1 MAPSKAVAQEK
12 GIAIVKESDC
22 IDITP
27 DAFSAVIFDLD
38 GVVTDTAALHARAW
52 KRMFD
57 AYLADTNRE
66 EDASY
71 EPFDEQDEY
80 LQYVDGKPRYNGVAD
95 FLKARGIELERG
107 DPKDPPEKETVCG
120 LGNRKNQ
127 IFQDLLSQGEVD
139 VYESTVALIRR
150 LRIDQVKTAIVSSSK
165 NCRNVLE
172 SAGISDLFDERV
184 DGVDSEELSLP
195 GKPAPDIFLQAA
207 KQLSVEPKNAVVV
220 EDAQAGVEAGKNG
233 AFGCVIGVDRT
244 GQAAALRSKGADVVV
259 SDLAEVTVSGEPV
272 FGDGGTPP
280 LPGALKNI
288 DEILEQVN
296 GRFPVFFLD
305 YDGTLTPI
313 VRRPEDA
320 DLPIHA
326 RRIIRD
332 LAHEMPVAVISGRDL
347 DDVKQR
353 VAVDRLYYA
362 GSHGFDIAGPGDR
375 QISHEA
381 GSEFLDAVDAA
392 EKELRQRLENIEGAF
407 LERKK
412 FSIAVHYRE
421 VAEEDVD
428 TVASVVKEVQQ
439 KVPNLKKSAGK
450 KVFEIQP
457 DLDWDKGKAVRWL
470 MENALDMDAEDIL
483 PIYIGDDVTDED
495 AFRELKQDGIG
506 IRVDDVDIGAS
517 EARYRLQDP
526 DEVYRFLEA
535 LFSSVHEHRT
545 QRDWRLVYEGF
556 DPENEGLREA
566 LCTLGNGYFCTRGAS
581 PESVT
586 DDVHYPGTY
595 LAGGYNRLKTEIA
608 GRIIENEDLVNMPN
622 WLALSFRIDGED
634 WFSLSDV
641 EVLEYRQELDIRHG
655 ILYRR
660 IRFQDKQDRITRL
673 TERRMVSMDDVHLAG
688 LETTLTS
695 ENWSGTVEFR
705 TAIDGRV
712 VNNGVERY
720 KGLNNR
726 HLHPLEAEESGGDTI
741 FLKVE
746 TNQSKLQVSI
756 CARTRVFKNGRRCFV
771 KRRTLAQNSYAASM
785 FSVDIES
792 GSPVRIEKI
801 VSLYSSKDTA
811 ISECSLEAL
820 NAVRRADP
828 IDSLLSKHRRAWYH
842 SWRRFEITL
851 EAENSLE
858 NVGHVGMVVHLYV
871 FHVLQ
876 TTSTN
881 TMSMALDAGT
891 PARGW
896 HGEAY
901 RGHIFWDEL
910 FVFPMI
916 NLRLPEITKAM
927 LMYRYRRLDAARRLA
942 RRAGYRGAMYP
953 WQSGSNG
960 REESQQLHLNP
971 RSGRWIPDRS
981 HRQRHVNAAIA
992 YNLYNYYQVS
1002 RDTEFLS
1009 FYGAEMMLEI
1019 ARFWASIATYNSRRE
1034 RYEILGVMGPDE
1046 YHDGYPDA
1054 EEGGLDNNAYTNVM
1068 AVWVLKRARELL
1080 DCLPQDVRE
1089 ELRDKLDLTDQE
1101 LELWEEIGKRM
1112 RVVFHGDGIISQF
1125 EGYDE
1130 LEEFDWEGYK
1140 EKHRDIQ
1147 RLDRILEAEND
1158 TPNRYKASKQAD
1170 VLMLF
1175 YLLSAEE
1182 LKEIFENLGYD
1193 FQYDTIPKNIG
1204 YYIER
1209 TSHGSTLSRVV
1220 HSWVLARSDR
1230 TGSWR
1235 LFSEAL
1241 KSDVS
1246 DIQGGTTP
1254 EGIHLGAMAGTV
1266 DQLQRGYTGIVTRED
1281 VLWLN
1286 PCLPREVQCLR
1297 LRIRYRQ
1304 RFLEIEIDSDALKVM
1319 GPVELDKP
1327 IRIGFNEEIYELSSG
1342 ETLYFDLPPGDRT
1355 D

>member
-1 MAPSKAVAQEK
+1 MKQSE
-12 GIAIVKESDC
+12 C

-38 GVVTDTAALHARAW
+38 GVVTDTASLHARAW

-57 AYLADTNRE
+57 AYLADKSRKE
-66 EDASY
+66 GKPFA
-71 EPFDEQDEY
+71 PFDDQDDY
-80 LQYVDGKPRYNGVAD
+80 LRFVDGKPRYDGVAD
-95 FLKARGIELERG
+95 FLKSRGIGLEWG
-107 DPKDPPEKETVCG
+107 DPEDPPEEETVCG

-127 IFQDLLSQGEVD
+127 IFQDLLSQGEVE
-139 VYESTVALIRR
+139 VFESTIALIRR
-150 LRIDQVKTAIVSSSK
+150 LRIEQVKTAIISSSK
-165 NCRNVLE
+165 NCRSILE
-172 SAGISDLFDERV
+172 AAGISDLFDVRV
-184 DGVDSEELSLP
+184 DGIDSEELSLS
-195 GKPAPDIFLQAA
+195 GKPAPDIFARAA
-207 KQLSVEPKNAVVV
+207 KQLGVDPKHAVVV
-220 EDAQAGVEAGKNG
+220 EDAQAGVEAGKKG
-233 AFGCVIGVDRT
+233 GFGCVLGVDRT
-244 GQAAALRSKGADVVV
+244 GRAEALRSKGADVVV
-259 SDLAEVTVSGEPV
+259 SDMAEVTVGGEPV

-288 DEILEQVN
+288 DQILERKN
-296 GRFPVFFLD
+296 GRSPVVFLD

-332 LAHEMPVAVISGRDL
+332 LAHEVPVAVVSGRDL
-347 DDVKQR
+347 TDVKQR

-362 GSHGFDIAGPGDR
+362 GSHGFDITGPGDR
-375 QISHEA
+375 RISHEA
-381 GSEFLDAVDAA
+381 GSEFLDAVDTA
-392 EKELRQRLENIEGAF
+392 EEELRQRLENVEGAR

-421 VAEEDVD
+421 VAEKDVD

-457 DLDWDKGKAVRWL
+457 DIDWDKGKAVRWL
-470 MENALDMDAEDIL
+470 MENALDMDTEDIL

-495 AFRELKQDGIG
+495 AFRELKQDGVG

-517 EARYRLQDP
+517 EARYRLRDP
-526 DEVYRFLEA
+526 DEVYRFLDA
-535 LFSSVHEHRT
+535 LCAGVHERRTHRA
-545 QRDWRLVYEGF
+545 WRLGYEGF

-581 PESVT
+581 PESAA
-586 DDVHYPGTY
+586 DDTHYPGTY

-622 WLALSFRIDGED
+622 WLALSFRIDGGK

-641 EVLEYRQELDIRHG
+641 EVLEYRQELQLRHG

-660 IRFQDKQDRITRL
+660 IRFKDKQDRITRL
-673 TERRMVSMDDVHLAG
+673 AERRMVSMDDVHLAG

-712 VNNGVERY
+712 VNDGVERY

-726 HLHPLEAEESGGDTI
+726 HLNPVQAEEVGADKI
-741 FLKVE
+741 FLQVE
-746 TNQSKLQVSI
+746 TNQSKLQVAMA
-756 CARTRVFKNGRRCFV
+756 ARTRVYKNGRRCFV
-771 KRRTLAQNSYAASM
+771 KRRTLAQNSYAGSM
-785 FSVDIES
+785 FSVDIEP
-792 GSPVRIEKI
+792 GNPIRIEKI
-801 VSLYSSKDTA
+801 VSLYSSKDAA
-811 ISECSLEAL
+811 ISECGLEAL
-820 NAVRRADP
+820 NAVSRADP
-828 IDSLLSKHRRAWYH
+828 FDSLLSRHRRAWYH
-842 SWRRFEITL
+842 IWQRFEITL

-858 NVGHVGMVVHLYV
+858 NVGHIGMVVHLYV

-881 TMSMALDAGT
+881 TMSMALDAGA

-960 REESQQLHLNP
+960 REESQELHLNP

-992 YNLYNYYQVS
+992 YNLYQYFQVS
-1002 RDTEFLS
+1002 RDVEFLS

-1019 ARFWASIATYNSRRE
+1019 ARFWASVTTYNPKLE
-1034 RYEILGVMGPDE
+1034 RYEIKGVMGPDE

-1054 EEGGLDNNAYTNVM
+1054 EEGGLDNNAFSNVM

-1080 DCLPQDVRE
+1080 DRLPQDVRE
-1089 ELRDKLDLTDQE
+1089 ELRDRLDLTDQE
-1101 LELWEEIGKRM
+1101 LALWEEIGKKM
-1112 RVVFHGDGIISQF
+1112 RLVFHGDGIISQF
-1125 EGYDE
+1125 EGYED

-1140 EKHRDIQ
+1140 EKYDDIQ

-1182 LKEIFENLGYD
+1182 LKEIFDDLGYD
-1193 FQYDTIPKNIG
+1193 FEQETIPRNID

-1235 LFSEAL
+1235 LFSDAL

-1297 LRIRYRQ
+1297 LRIRYRH
-1304 RFLEIEIDSDALKVM
+1304 RFLEIEVDSDTLKVI
-1319 GPVELDKP
+1319 GPAELEKP
-1327 IRIGFNEEIYELSSG
+1327 IRIGFDEEIYELSSG
-1342 ETLYFDLPPGDRT
+1342 ETLYFELPPSHRT